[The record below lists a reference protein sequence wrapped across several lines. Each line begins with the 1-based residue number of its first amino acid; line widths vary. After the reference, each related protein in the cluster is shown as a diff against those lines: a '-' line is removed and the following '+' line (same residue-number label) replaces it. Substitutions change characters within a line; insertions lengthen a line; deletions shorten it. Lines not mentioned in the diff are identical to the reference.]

1 MIEDSHGFHN
11 RADWLKTIQKHTGS
25 ITSTTKEGIKVM
37 GQDGK
42 VKTIPNY
49 IEVYTQDNAGLARL
63 LTAFSNIEI
72 DLTKYLTRYRKFFYS
87 SYGLEGEIIK
97 VPGTRR
103 YVFKSYEEMEQEEE
117 TEGEK
122 KKKPIS
128 TEELELSFN
137 DWKKQFKEEQPDKE
151 PTYQL
156 YTIYRL
162 EKRKAEL
169 EKELKKTSGVFRDK
183 INLRLTFT
191 ESLIEGFQKEIK
203 TPPVGKEEEKLPLSA
218 SDEERNQATYWA
230 RINQV
235 IGFTEFKRIF
245 ADFVDG
251 YNDLVEDNLQ
261 DKIPSQMF
269 LLLGPPGVGKSYI
282 STIIAESID
291 WDIEIISM
299 NGKKDP
305 SVFFGVPQEWAG
317 AGCGEILKAMIKH
330 KSRALIVLLDEFEK
344 CDKQVQQVL
353 GNLTDK
359 SLNKKFKDVFFDFP
373 VPINEII
380 WFCTANYA
388 KQIEP
393 FIYSRLTP
401 IHIKPLS
408 YAERLEIAQDLINYN
423 FKSYK
428 ISDLANKFTANMIK
442 RCLCKEWGV
451 RGLKDNIERVAYK
464 VIPFGEA

>member
-1 MIEDSHGFHN
+1 MKKKN
-11 RADWLKTIQKHTGS
+11 
-25 ITSTTKEGIKVM
+25 
-37 GQDGK
+37 
-42 VKTIPNY
+42 
-49 IEVYTQDNAGLARL
+49 RL
-63 LTAFSNIEI
+63 LIGA
-72 DLTKYLTRYRKFFYS
+72 
-87 SYGLEGEIIK
+87 G
-97 VPGTRR
+97 
-103 YVFKSYEEMEQEEE
+103 
-117 TEGEK
+117 
-122 KKKPIS
+122 
-128 TEELELSFN
+128 
-137 DWKKQFKEEQPDKE
+137 
-151 PTYQL
+151 
-156 YTIYRL
+156 
-162 EKRKAEL
+162 
-169 EKELKKTSGVFRDK
+169 
-183 INLRLTFT
+183 
-191 ESLIEGFQKEIK
+191 
-203 TPPVGKEEEKLPLSA
+203 
-218 SDEERNQATYWA
+218 

-235 IGFTEFKRIF
+235 VGFSEFKRIF

-251 YNDLVEDNLQ
+251 YNDLVQDNLQ

-282 STIIAESID
+282 STIIAESIE
-291 WDIEIISM
+291 WEIEIISM

-359 SLNKKFKDVFFDFP
+359 GLNKKFKDVFFDFP

-401 IHIKPLS
+401 IQIKPLS
-408 YAERLEIAQDLINYN
+408 YDERLQIAHDLINYN
-423 FKSYK
+423 FNSYK
-428 ISDLANKFTANMIK
+428 IADLANKFTAGMIK
-442 RCLCKEWGV
+442 RCLCREWGV

-464 VIPFGEA
+464 AFLLNKRKKLPSDWDTYAWPIINKGGSREIDSNCPYGEDPNKPHKELCDCFKPKLIEGWQENTLYQLS